1 MRAFQLFI
9 IIDTI
14 NAFKNEK
21 SSFNK
26 KPKQIQ
32 NQIFSYKDN
41 IWEPM
46 WEEGEVPW
54 DLDKMYNNINFIY
67 LEEQKQKHIQKQVLS
82 YEHDH
87 LEPMWEEGEVS
98 WDLDKNHDDIDF
110 IYLPEQK
117 HPVIKGKGNS
127 EYIWYLIE
135 KLREK
140 DKTKIIGVTY
150 GAMYVVYYNVVT
162 SDKLISDIQ
171 NFDSNKSNINV
182 EFDYLIMLI
191 TYIGYIEIKKIRIHT
206 SDNLLD
212 NKDFN
217 KMSDL
222 SNAFDIFVFVLF
234 VKNIQNAM

>member
-1 MRAFQLFI
+1 
-9 IIDTI
+9 
-14 NAFKNEK
+14 
-21 SSFNK
+21 
-26 KPKQIQ
+26 
-32 NQIFSYKDN
+32 
-41 IWEPM
+41 M

-140 DKTKIIGVTY
+140 
-150 GAMYVVYYNVVT
+150 AP
-162 SDKLISDIQ
+162 
-171 NFDSNKSNINV
+171 
-182 EFDYLIMLI
+182 
-191 TYIGYIEIKKIRIHT
+191 
-206 SDNLLD
+206 
-212 NKDFN
+212 
-217 KMSDL
+217 
-222 SNAFDIFVFVLF
+222 
-234 VKNIQNAM
+234 

>member
-14 NAFKNEK
+14 NAFKNAK
-21 SSFNK
+21 SSFNN

-32 NQIFSYKDN
+32 NKIFSDKDN

-54 DLDKMYNNINFIY
+54 DLDK
-67 LEEQKQKHIQKQVLS
+67 S
-82 YEHDH
+82 
-87 LEPMWEEGEVS
+87 
-98 WDLDKNHDDIDF
+98 HDDIDF
-110 IYLPEQK
+110 IYVPEQK
-117 HPVIKGKGNS
+117 HPVRKGKGNS

-135 KLREK
+135 KLREE

-162 SDKLISDIQ
+162 SDKLLSDIQ
-171 NFDSNKSNINV
+171 TFDSNKSNINV

-191 TYIGYIEIKKIRIHT
+191 TYIGYIEVKKIRIHT

-212 NKDFN
+212 NKDFY
-217 KMSDL
+217 KMKEL
-222 SNAFDIFVFVLF
+222 SNAFAIFVFVLF